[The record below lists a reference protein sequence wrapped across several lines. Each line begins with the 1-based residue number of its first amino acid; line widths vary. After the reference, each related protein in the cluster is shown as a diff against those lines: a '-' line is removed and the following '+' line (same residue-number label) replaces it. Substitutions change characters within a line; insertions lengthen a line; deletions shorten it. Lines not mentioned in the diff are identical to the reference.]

1 MEATAFGYIKLI
13 TVYYENEIVG
23 EFIADVIVEN
33 LVILELKSVRRVVKA
48 HEVQLVNY
56 LAATG
61 KDVGLIL
68 NFAEKGVEVKR
79 KVRELDDLSWCSTG
93 DLLAKIFTSAR
104 GRFVLPPLP
113 RRQVSSSWLVCLNF
127 SVETLR

>member
-1 MEATAFGYIKLI
+1 MTYPVFDPVNHKKKIKPN
-13 TVYYENEIVG
+13 YENEIVG

-61 KDVGLIL
+61 KDVRLIL

-79 KVRELDDLSWCSTG
+79 KVRELDDLS
-93 DLLAKIFTSAR
+93 A
-104 GRFVLPPLP
+104 
-113 RRQVSSSWLVCLNF
+113 
-127 SVETLR
+127 

>member
-1 MEATAFGYIKLI
+1 MLVQCRFVWVFFDRIYTIDMHAEAQKEI

-23 EFIADVIVEN
+23 EFMADIIVEN
-33 LVILELKSVRRVVKA
+33 LVIVELKSVRRVIKA
-48 HEVQLVNY
+48 YEVQLVNY

-79 KVRELDDLSWCSTG
+79 KVRELDDLS
-93 DLLAKIFTSAR
+93 A
-104 GRFVLPPLP
+104 
-113 RRQVSSSWLVCLNF
+113 
-127 SVETLR
+127 

>member
-1 MEATAFGYIKLI
+1 MKHKELTERVIGCAYSVYNKMGFGFLESVYEKCLMIELKMAGLHAEAQKEI

-23 EFIADVIVEN
+23 EFMADIIVEN

-79 KVRELDDLSWCSTG
+79 KVRELDDLS
-93 DLLAKIFTSAR
+93 A
-104 GRFVLPPLP
+104 
-113 RRQVSSSWLVCLNF
+113 
-127 SVETLR
+127 